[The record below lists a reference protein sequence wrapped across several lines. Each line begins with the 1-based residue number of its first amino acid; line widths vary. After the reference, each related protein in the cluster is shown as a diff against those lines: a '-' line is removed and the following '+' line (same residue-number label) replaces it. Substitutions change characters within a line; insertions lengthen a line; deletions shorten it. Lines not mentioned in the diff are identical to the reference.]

1 MNLPDVPEGTLLRL
15 DGDDWSYGHGLI
27 PGVRVD
33 VVVVRIRDDLAHLH
47 DDALWVQGHAP
58 ECGYQ
63 PDPRPPRLELLVK
76 VDRLRQR
83 GTRPHAERQSDGGGG
98 PT

>member
-1 MNLPDVPEGTLLRL
+1 MNVPDVPEGTLLRL

-27 PGVRVD
+27 PDARVD
-33 VVVVRIRDDLAHLH
+33 IVVVRIRDDLAHLH

-58 ECGYQ
+58 ECGYH
-63 PDPRPPRLELLVK
+63 PDPHPPCLELLVK
-76 VDRLRQR
+76 VDRLGSAGADPNPS
-83 GTRPHAERQSDGGGG
+83 GTAADQGT